1 MYYYIIVIFIVI
13 ILLLYIL
20 KKKQN
25 KENFTDSQHES
36 NQWWDSIKKCDD
48 SKSKTTKE
56 TIEDIMDTCQKKTN
70 HYIETADDNFSDYG
84 SIKLNYNNK
93 KNEAI
98 IQKFGTNN
106 LAENE
111 IPKNHEEE
119 MSVKDLLNKTI
130 EGNDKTIN
138 QGKEILNFD
147 IVGKEKGNPKGTNN
161 NTFENINTLEDYYKH
176 QIIKKKNYVSYKKGD
191 NISKKSI
198 MDDRF
203 VDISDGKY
211 YDGEKYVYLPGHT
224 EDKEGVPENYVIDN
238 IGYSDL
244 FSRPHVYQGSTDN
257 LVSRSFHS
265 DEGTCSSTIQN
276 GRCIPGKSCCEGGK
290 ECYPA
295 VKKKSDT
302 PGEDKDAIV
311 YPKMVAAACK
321 PCPIGLQNTYSFPR
335 PGGKKNYFSNIG
347 GFYTNDGGKPNDE
360 EVKSDLSNMLSDVK
374 GKHIDGYKH
383 CKACSFHAGCRYDEL
398 GRARDTHFEAQ
409 SCINGNDRICKACR
423 VCKMGT
429 EYVETG
435 CGEGGIKNDT
445 KCAKCSKCKEGT
457 FKVAGCATY
466 NSFFDTHC
474 IKMSDCKGK
483 PKTDDENSPDYY
495 EDPGE
500 GKRFYMTGEG
510 YSGGHKFG
518 GKSKL
523 YSNSPSDSSGMNGE
537 ELPNPYFGKD
547 RSCRKCDICPEGTN
561 MIGDGCT
568 GINSTKNSICQRLIP
583 VDKYVNKLRTCD
595 KGKFYDRQLLRQKL
609 TYDFE
614 ASKQSG
620 MVDKRVI
627 DFYINDK
634 EIRDGLEESQK
645 NDIKFYKDNPM
656 PEFSDE
662 DIIEMACTDCKKCE
676 EGTYTNPKNSGCVGD
691 NDTICIPKTECKPY
705 EIIENEGDNV
715 TDRKCAPCKCP
726 QDQWGIAKC
735 KGNKIISG
743 CEDRTKCKKGEYK
756 FDDPVQY
763 SDVTKDTICKK
774 CKKCPPNSFKLAD
787 CNNSTDTVCKNHGVC
802 GDKQYVVKKG
812 TDISDT
818 ICKCIDGF
826 ELPQDEFGTP
836 NLEAS
841 NCIPSKGKC
850 WSNPCHPNAKCY
862 DRFDDKGNFIE
873 YVCRC
878 NNQEGY
884 IESGKKGVGPQGC
897 RRIPTK
903 HSHDL
908 MGLAPAIDYGLSDNI
923 NKIMTHMDGDYH
935 RKLEAKHLHKN

>member
-1 MYYYIIVIFIVI
+1 MWLLYIILSVIVI
-13 ILLLYIL
+13 VLLLYIL
-20 KKKQN
+20 KKKQ
-25 KENFTDSQHES
+25 KQENFTDEKHES
-36 NQWWDSIKKCDD
+36 NQWWDSSVCCDD
-48 SKSKTTKE
+48 SGRNVKKE
-56 TIEDIMDTCQKKTN
+56 TIENILDTCQGKTN
-70 HYIETADDNFSDYG
+70 HYIETSEDNFTDLSN
-84 SIKLNYNNK
+84 IKLEY
-93 KNEAI
+93 EGHQDI
-98 IQKFGTNN
+98 ITKFGNKSLFVEDTDKSP
-106 LAENE
+106 E
-111 IPKNHEEE
+111 NHEYE
-119 MSVKDLLNKTI
+119 VNVQDLLSKPLVGNGKTI
-130 EGNDKTIN
+130 YQNKDMKDFNKDGLSKGLREDKPNASSI
-138 QGKEILNFD
+138 
-147 IVGKEKGNPKGTNN
+147 
-161 NTFENINTLEDYYKH
+161 ENIKTLEDYYKY
-176 QIIKKKNYVSYKKGD
+176 QITKKKNYVSYKNGD
-191 NISKKSI
+191 LQINNE
-198 MDDRF
+198 DDRF
-203 VDISDGKY
+203 TDISDGKY
-211 YDGEKYVYLPGHT
+211 YDGEEYVYLKGHT
-224 EDKEGVPENYVIDN
+224 EDKAGIPEKFVINN
-238 IGYSDL
+238 IGFSDL
-244 FSRPHVYQGSTDN
+244 FSTPHINQESTDN
-257 LVSRSFHS
+257 LVSRSLHS
-265 DEGTCSSTIQN
+265 DN
-276 GRCIPGKSCCEGGK
+276 GESVDSIEDGKCIRGKSCCEGGK

-295 VKKKSDT
+295 YNDDITSGPSKTDNNFR
-302 PGEDKDAIV
+302 PR
-311 YPKMVAAACK
+311 MVTAACK
-321 PCPIGLQNTYSFPR
+321 PCPVGLMNTYSFPR
-335 PGGKKNYFSNIG
+335 PGIKKNYFSNIG
-347 GFYTNDGGKPNDE
+347 GFYTNKGGEPIEGD
-360 EVKSDLSNMLSDVK
+360 VKSNLSNMLSPIN
-374 GKHIDGYKH
+374 GKHKDGYKH

-398 GRARDTHFEAQ
+398 GRARNTHFEAQ
-409 SCINGNDRICKACR
+409 SCINGNDRICKPCR

-429 EYVETG
+429 EYIEKG
-435 CGEGGIKNDT
+435 CGEGGITSDT

-483 PKTDDENSPDYY
+483 PKTDDETSPDYF

-500 GKRFYMTGEG
+500 GKRFYMTDGG
-510 YSGGHKFG
+510 YPGGHKFG
-518 GKSKL
+518 GKSKSD
-523 YSNSPSDSSGMNGE
+523 SNSSGMNGE

-614 ASKQSG
+614 APKQSDT
-620 MVDKRVI
+620 VDKRVI
-627 DFYINDK
+627 DFYIKDK
-634 EIRDGLEESQK
+634 EIRVGLEESQK

-662 DIIEMACTDCKKCE
+662 DIIEMACTDCKKCD

-787 CNNSTDTVCKNHGVC
+787 CNNSTDTVCKNHRVC

-884 IESGKKGVGPQGC
+884 IASGKKGVGPQGC